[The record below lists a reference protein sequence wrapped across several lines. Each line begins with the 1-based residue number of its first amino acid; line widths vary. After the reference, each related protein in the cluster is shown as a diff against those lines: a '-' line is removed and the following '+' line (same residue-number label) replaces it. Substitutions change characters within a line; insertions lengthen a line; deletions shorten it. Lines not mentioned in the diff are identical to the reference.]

1 MFFIF
6 SINNI
11 FLNHSLGIFSVP
23 TLAVFGPVGP
33 EVGTVQREAGSWS
46 RVYGGIKR
54 RKEDPG

>member
-33 EVGTVQREAGSWS
+33 EVGTGCREKLEVGARSTE
-46 RVYGGIKR
+46 V
-54 RKEDPG
+54 